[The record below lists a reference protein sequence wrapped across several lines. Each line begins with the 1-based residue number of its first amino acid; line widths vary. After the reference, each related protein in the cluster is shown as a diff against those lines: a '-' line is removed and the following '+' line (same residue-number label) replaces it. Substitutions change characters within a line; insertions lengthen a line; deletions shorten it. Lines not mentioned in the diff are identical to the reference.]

1 MPMQPAKPITW
12 TVAILVALALAG
24 CTSDRVFP
32 DPFAPTRA
40 APATPPAPAAPAITM
55 AGRWLLASPD
65 GRLCGMNFSAA
76 PGATEGRIAPEGG
89 CPGNFFTSRQWA
101 LDQGALV
108 IYDHKEQTLARLAG
122 STPPGRFE
130 GTAVSGIAV
139 NLSR

>member
-1 MPMQPAKPITW
+1 MPMQHAKRITR
-12 TVAILVALALAG
+12 TVAILVPFALAG

-32 DPFAPTRA
+32 NPFAPTPA
-40 APATPPAPAAPAITM
+40 AAPPAPAAPAINM

-65 GRLCGMNFSAA
+65 GRLCGMNFTAA
-76 PGATEGRIAPEGG
+76 PGATQGRIAPEGG
-89 CPGNFFTSRQWA
+89 CPGNFFTSRQWE

-108 IYDHKEQTLARLAG
+108 IYDHKEQTLARLAA

-130 GTAVSGIAV
+130 GTAASGIAV